1 MRLSKAAFPLAT
13 LATLALMAGCTTG
26 PFGKSGTA
34 AVAGASTAPVGGL
47 CDAQPA
53 RSFVGQS
60 STAQVVEAARV
71 KSGANM
77 ARVLRPGQMITKE
90 YSTQRLNLEV
100 DAADRIVAVRCG

>member
-1 MRLSKAAFPLAT
+1 MRFSPTALPLA
-13 LATLALMAGCTTG
+13 ALALLAGCTSTG
-26 PFGKSGTA
+26 PFGTSSSQPVLGT
-34 AVAGASTAPVGGL
+34 STAPVGGL

-53 RSFVGQS
+53 QSFVGQN
-60 STAQVVEAARV
+60 STAKVVEDARV

-100 DAADRIVAVRCG
+100 DATGRIVAVRCG